1 MVNRP
6 ICRSCGADRPL
17 PVFSLGEQPLANAL
31 APDRHTSL
39 TLPRYP
45 LEVCQCHRCG
55 LAQLTVAVSPD
66 VLFTDY
72 PYFSSYSPTVTASAQ
87 ELVSR
92 LIAERGLG
100 PADLVVEVASNDGY
114 LLQHYL
120 AARVPVLGVDP
131 AHNVVASARARGI
144 PTRRAFFD
152 QRLAEELRGSG
163 HRAAVVHANN
173 VLAHVPDPN
182 TVLSGIARLLAD
194 EGVAVLE
201 FPYLRDLVEGL
212 EFDTIYHEH
221 LCYFSVTALK
231 PLFNRNGLSL
241 FDAERI
247 PLHGG
252 SLRVFAG
259 LAGQVRP
266 RPSVERLLAE
276 EQQLGLADP
285 DYFRRFAVRVDTVLE
300 QLRLLLAGLS
310 RRGRVA
316 AYGAAAKG
324 TVLLNA
330 LGPAGGAVEFVAD
343 HSPHKQGLWVPGV
356 GVPIVSPQAMLD
368 RRPDYVLLLAW
379 NFADEILERFAP
391 FQLAGGRFVVP
402 VPQPRIV
409 EPI

>member
-1 MVNRP
+1 MTNP
-6 ICRSCGADRPL
+6 TCRSCGAGDPR

-31 APDRHTSL
+31 APDRHTAL
-39 TLPRYP
+39 TLPRHP

-55 LAQLTVAVSPD
+55 LAQLTVAVPPE

-72 PYFSSYSPTVTASAQ
+72 PYFSSYSPAVTASAE

-92 LIAERGLG
+92 LVAERGLG

-114 LLQHYL
+114 LLQHYV
-120 AARVPVLGVDP
+120 AAGVPVLGVDP
-131 AHNVVASARARGI
+131 AHNVVATARARGV

-152 QRLAEELRGSG
+152 ERLAGELRGSG

-182 TVLSGIARLLAD
+182 TVLAGVARLLAD

-212 EFDTIYHEH
+212 QFDTIYHEH
-221 LCYFSVTALK
+221 LCYFSVTALE
-231 PLFNRNGLSL
+231 PLFHRNGLSL
-241 FDAERI
+241 FDIERI

-259 LAGQVRP
+259 PAGRVRP
-266 RPSVERLLAE
+266 RPSVARLLAE
-276 EQQLGLADP
+276 ERRLGVAGP
-285 DYFRRFAVRVDTVLE
+285 DYFRRFADRAQTVLE
-300 QLRLLLAGLS
+300 RLRALLADLS
-310 RRGRVA
+310 RRGGVA

-330 LGPAGGAVEFVAD
+330 LGPSGRAVEFVAD

-356 GVPIVSPQAMLD
+356 GVPIVSPEAMLE
-368 RRPDYVLLLAW
+368 RRPDHVLLLAW

-391 FQLAGGRFVVP
+391 FQRAGGRFVVP
-402 VPQPRIV
+402 VPEPRIV
-409 EPI
+409 EPV